1 MAIFYSYELAIYEPI
16 NLPYTCARPRLAPGR
31 EPRQLSVSHR
41 GGGRENEIWRG
52 GVAVRWSFFLKEDEW
67 WSICKY
73 WWYISYIYIYIIYIY
88 HIYIYH
94 IYIHIYIC
102 SNIIYI
108 YTWYIHYELVIL
120 NLENVWFIDKYG
132 SARGKSDFSPH
143 PTAPE
148 VKAREMW
155 AKHKRHGALGP

>member
-73 WWYISYIYIYIIYIY
+73 WWYISYIYIYHIYIY
-88 HIYIYH
+88 HIYIYMFKYNIY
-94 IYIHIYIC
+94 IYIHDIYIM
-102 SNIIYI
+102 N
-108 YTWYIHYELVIL
+108 W
-120 NLENVWFIDKYG
+120 WFWISKMYG
-132 SARGKSDFSPH
+132 SSINMVQLAGNPTFLPIPLLRRWKHGRCGRNTRG
-143 PTAPE
+143 TAP
-148 VKAREMW
+148 
-155 AKHKRHGALGP
+155 

>member
-1 MAIFYSYELAIYEPI
+1 MNPLTYHTP
-16 NLPYTCARPRLAPGR
+16 APGLAS
-31 EPRQLSVSHR
+31 RQDVNRASYPYPTEEEDEKTKSD
-41 GGGRENEIWRG
+41 EAAWRWDE
-52 GVAVRWSFFLKEDEW
+52 VFFLKKMNGDQ
-67 WSICKY
+67 SVNTGDIY
-73 WWYISYIYIYIIYIY
+73 HIYIYIIYIYIIYIY
-88 HIYIYH
+88 HIYIH
-94 IYIHIYIC
+94 IYMFKY
-102 SNIIYI
+102 NIYI

-155 AKHKRHGALGP
+155 AKHTRHGALGP

>member
-52 GVAVRWSFFLKEDEW
+52 GVAVRWSFFLKKMNGDQ
-67 WSICKY
+67 SVNTGD
-73 WWYISYIYIYIIYIY
+73 IY

-94 IYIHIYIC
+94 IYISYIYIIYIYIYIC

-155 AKHKRHGALGP
+155 AKHTRHGALGP